1 MLVLYHLYLL
11 HQCLYYINC
20 IYFINACILSIEI
33 TSSMLVL
40 LVYQVRLLYQCLSYI
55 NWDYFINACTTWIS
69 VEITFSMPV
78 LHVYQFRFVYQCLYY
93 MYISW
98 DYLINAWT
106 TCISIYRWQREE
118 GQCTRT
124 IILPID
130 CYVDAHN
137 LVDVTNFL
145 YKDNAILCL
154 KVWIS
159 LNTCTWYPKELF
171 VWKSSYNDMQHQLTY
186 NRST

>member
-1 MLVLYHLYLL
+1 MLVFYQLRLL
-11 HQCLYYINC
+11 HQCLYY
-20 IYFINACILSIEI
+20 
-33 TSSMLVL
+33 
-40 LVYQVRLLYQCLSYI
+40 LYI
-55 NWDYFINACTTWIS
+55 KWDYFINACLISIEIILLMLVLHGYQLKLLFQCLYYMYISLDLFINACTTCIS
-69 VEITFSMPV
+69 IEIILLMPV

-159 LNTCTWYPKELF
+159 LNTCTWYPKEMF
-171 VWKSSYNDMQHQLTY
+171 VWK
-186 NRST
+186 

>member
-1 MLVLYHLYLL
+1 M
-11 HQCLYYINC
+11 YYIIC
-20 IYFINACILSIEI
+20 IYFINACIISIVF
-33 TSSMLVL
+33 TSSMLVF
-40 LVYQVRLLYQCLSYI
+40 YQLRLLHQCLYYLYI
-55 NWDYFINACTTWIS
+55 KLDYFINACLIS
-69 VEITFSMPV
+69 IEIILLMLV
-78 LHVYQFRFVYQCLYY
+78 LHGYQFRFVYQCLYY